1 VRLSSQFLS
10 AAAATASKSTAAGW
24 RGVLSF
30 RPLATALPPLSPRN
44 EKGSGEAEFLL
55 HLFGLKQD
63 PFSDAPD
70 EWFFYTN
77 AAIRRTYRELI
88 NALAETP
95 GVAALTGEGGTG
107 KTILLQRLCSELRAA
122 GHLVIGRCR
131 GGLVFDELIAAIAE
145 ELKIPGD
152 GGRLAWRCWFRAA
165 LERNKGARPPILVI
179 DDAERLGGDI
189 VANLAQLLAGP
200 ADCSLRILLC
210 GRPELATRLELPGL
224 AELKRMTSVVCRL
237 ERIDDN
243 DAASY
248 IFHRLRRAGHHGTTL
263 FSAAAIN
270 TAVAKAAGLPRRI
283 NRVCARS
290 LVVAAAAG
298 RPVITSEMVEDAST
312 ELIRKD
318 ASAIE
323 TEHGSVSARR
333 DRTTIAASAGV
344 VAAGIFL
351 CAWMGREQI
360 PEAIGMLSALHAMAT
375 SRDSAAV
382 MRQAVATLSGGG
394 GIPPEGRSRHTEL
407 IGLHAEEAPQLGQ
420 TVRWAFDDS
429 SALPPESSPQSAA
442 LPAASP
448 NLPQLADPCRDAR
461 QACSN
466 SQNSPDRGNALDGGP
481 ITAPTER
488 PDETRGQ
495 LPFVVET
502 EPMAR
507 AEQRLPVQVL
517 ISRAQSQLEAGHI
530 AAPTGNNAVETYR
543 QLFVMHPE
551 SAEAGELLEQIRLAL
566 WARARNAVRDG
577 KWEEAQRFYELAVH
591 PAIDIEDDEPL
602 AEAATQH
609 IDTEVATSPEPVLSG
624 DPTQGARAPDRA
636 TPAETGNTE
645 KLGQL
650 KPEQVLKGS
659 QETADEKPESAA
671 PAQASDDVGLV
682 VPATE
687 TAAPAQAAASGEPV
701 GAGVM
706 PKISNEGSRATVA
719 KETAQQEGA
728 ASSGSPPAPTAS
740 PPNSA
745 APAVAP
751 AMTMPAAS
759 PIPAEIVA
767 VLIKRGD
774 ELLKIGDISGARL
787 AYERAAAGGS
797 AGAMTALGMTYDPSF
812 LNRSN
817 AIGIRADPAKAAEWY
832 RKAAT
837 LGDAAAAARISQL
850 PALAK

>member
-200 ADCSLRILLC
+200 AGCSLRILLC

-360 PEAIGMLSALHAMAT
+360 PEAIGMLNALHAMAT

-382 MRQAVATLSGGG
+382 MRQAVA
-394 GIPPEGRSRHTEL
+394 
-407 IGLHAEEAPQLGQ
+407 
-420 TVRWAFDDS
+420 
-429 SALPPESSPQSAA
+429 
-442 LPAASP
+442 
-448 NLPQLADPCRDAR
+448 PQLADPCRDAR

-481 ITAPTER
+481 ITAPIER

-609 IDTEVATSPEPVLSG
+609 IDTEVAASPEPVLSG

-650 KPEQVLKGS
+650 KPEQVLEGS